1 MKGTAWIW
9 RRCPCI
15 FLLRALQIRTSQSVE
30 IFVRNQSEGQGNARL
45 WFMDILEIFCQAW
58 EFYRWKIIVNDCTV
72 LQIHNVPGLRYR
84 SMVSVPAQKT
94 RHSESTFGHFH
105 SDLFGTL
112 PPPPIHSRSSSDMT
126 PLSSSLRGTFDRFTA
141 LFRLL
146 LQWLEVYF
154 ATGTWTRSRRRR
166 ARSTA
171 TPTAAGGGSHCDLE
185 RY

>member
-1 MKGTAWIW
+1 MCA
-9 RRCPCI
+9 
-15 FLLRALQIRTSQSVE
+15 IRE
-30 IFVRNQSEGQGNARL
+30 REEQGNAKSSSGKYSTRL
-45 WFMDILEIFCQAW
+45 KVQRRSVRVRNSYSIRISNSNLL
-58 EFYRWKIIVNDCTV
+58 V
-72 LQIHNVPGLRYR
+72 LRYR

-126 PLSSSLRGTFDRFTA
+126 PLFPSLRGTFDRFTA

-166 ARSTA
+166 RARSTA
-171 TPTAAGGGSHCDLE
+171 TPTAARWGRTVIL
-185 RY
+185 